1 MKASERAKIFAPF
14 SPLKSLSD
22 ALREKEV
29 VRVSKAELADE
40 RIAELDEI
48 LHRVSVGDEIT
59 IIHYNNGIYEKTKG
73 LVSEIDNIAKSI
85 SIAKRTILFDN
96 IYDIAF

>member
-1 MKASERAKIFAPF
+1 MKASDRAKIFAPF

-22 ALREKEV
+22 ALREKEI
-29 VRVSKAELADE
+29 VRVSKTELADE

-48 LHRVSVGDEIT
+48 LHNVSVGGEIT
-59 IIHYNNGIYEKTKG
+59 VIHYNNGIYEKTAG

-96 IYDIAF
+96 IYDIKI

>member
-1 MKASERAKIFAPF
+1 MKNSERAKIFAPF

-22 ALREKEV
+22 ALREKEII
-29 VRVSKAELADE
+29 RIPKSELADE
-40 RIAELDEI
+40 RIEEI
-48 LHRVSVGDEIT
+48 DLILRRLSAGDEIT
-59 IIHYNNGIYEKTKG
+59 VIHYNNGIYEKTAG

-96 IYDIAF
+96 IYDIKF

>member
-1 MKASERAKIFAPF
+1 MKNSERAKIFAPF

-22 ALREKEV
+22 ALREKEII
-29 VRVSKAELADE
+29 RIPKSELADE
-40 RIAELDEI
+40 RIEELDLI
-48 LHRVSVGDEIT
+48 LRRLSAGDEIT
-59 IIHYNNGIYEKTKG
+59 VIHYNNGIYEKTAG

-96 IYDIAF
+96 IYDIKF